1 MLRLGPAG
9 IPLSCKKCDTI
20 KGVEKVA
27 ELGLNAM
34 EVEFVRGVNLSKE
47 KAKELG
53 KVAQELDVALS
64 VHAPYYI
71 NLASEDEQK
80 VKASMQ
86 RIIDSLERAALMK
99 AKVVVVHAG
108 YYGKDKERAEK
119 MIFNACKKISEYIS
133 KKKWKVFLGLETTG
147 RQSQWGTLDEIIA
160 LCKKIK
166 HCIPVIDFAHI
177 YARNGGKIDYSEIF
191 DKISELKLEEIHSHF
206 SGIKF
211 VKTLTGGDERQH
223 LPIRES
229 KGPDFKKLAK
239 GILKRKINI
248 TIISESPILEEDA
261 LYMKEIFEKLGYK
274 FTKTNKNDSR

>member
-9 IPLSCKKCDTI
+9 IPLACKKCDTI
-20 KGVEKVA
+20 KGVQKVA

-53 KVAQELDVALS
+53 KIAEELDVSLS

-71 NLASEDEQK
+71 NLASEDAQK

-86 RIIDSLERAALMK
+86 RIMDSLDRAALMG

-108 YYGKDKERAEK
+108 YYGKSKERAEK
-119 MIFNACKKISEYIS
+119 MIFKACKKISEHIS
-133 KKKWKVFLGLETTG
+133 KKKWKVYLGLETTG
-147 RQSQWGTLDEIIA
+147 RQSQWGTLDEIIS
-160 LCKKIK
+160 LCKELK

-177 YARNGGKIDYSEIF
+177 YARNGGEINYSEIF
-191 DKISELKLEEIHSHF
+191 SKLSAIGLKEIHSHF

-211 VKTLTGGDERQH
+211 KKTLTGGNEREH
-223 LPIRES
+223 LPVRQS
-229 KGPDFKKLAK
+229 KGPDFEKLAK
-239 GILKRKINI
+239 EILKRKVNI
-248 TIISESPILEEDA
+248 TIISESPILEKDS
-261 LYMKEIFEKLGYK
+261 LYMKEVFEKLGYSFGGK
-274 FTKTNKNDSR
+274 R